1 MKLNQQWMRRPKEIR
16 ELNLPQNTLFLMASV
31 LQTEG
36 KERVCVEIFAISL
49 GASLEQGRPAAVT
62 GVPSFSQN

>member
-1 MKLNQQWMRRPKEIR
+1 MKLNQQWMWSSKEIR
-16 ELNLPQNTLFLMASV
+16 ELNSPQNTLFLMASV

-49 GASLEQGRPAAVT
+49 GASTEQGRPAVVT
-62 GVPSFSQN
+62 GVSSLAHK